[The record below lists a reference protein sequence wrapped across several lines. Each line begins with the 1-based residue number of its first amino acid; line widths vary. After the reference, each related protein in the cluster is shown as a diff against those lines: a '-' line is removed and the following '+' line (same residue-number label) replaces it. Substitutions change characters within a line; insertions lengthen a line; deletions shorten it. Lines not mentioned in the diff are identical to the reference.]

1 MSKRMHFYLLPK
13 GSAWINDDRDLH
25 EIDEGITDSPD
36 GSLRDSV
43 SAITELEDARADGGM
58 PK

>member
-1 MSKRMHFYLLPK
+1 MHFYLFPK